1 MAMAAK
7 RVDLIIVQG
16 DTFERMVRW
25 ESKPYQY
32 AAITGI
38 TQAAP
43 AVIHAAAHG
52 LTDGWRVAVI
62 NVLGMTQ
69 INSKYKGMQD
79 GDFVPCTYIDADH
92 IALNEISSAEFDAY
106 VSGGFL
112 KYYTAVDLN
121 PFTTAK
127 LEIRDRIGGTILATL
142 DESSGITITPLTQT
156 IQLEIARDVT
166 AAFTWKKGV
175 YDLQMID
182 TGDKETTILT
192 GTITVK
198 DEATK

>member
-69 INSKYKGMQD
+69 INSKFKGMQD

-92 IALNEISSAEFDAY
+92 VALNEVSSAEFDAY
-106 VSGGFL
+106 VSGGYL

-121 PFTTAK
+121 GYTGK
-127 LEIRDRIGGTILATL
+127 MEIRDRIGGTILDTIEA
-142 DESSGITITPLTQT
+142 GITITPLTQT
-156 IQLEIARDVT
+156 IQIEIANDVT
-166 AAFTWKKGV
+166 AAFTWNKGV
-175 YDLQMID
+175 YDLQMIA
-182 TGDKETTILT
+182 GGKETTILT
-192 GTITVK
+192 GTVTLKKEIT
-198 DEATK
+198 T